1 MAECKNYK
9 SGHGKCCGDWDEN
22 GICKFTL
29 PPKTPCNSH
38 DKETEKE
45 ENCVCKFDNVDCD
58 CNKKQTN
65 TATKFDNE
73 KPKLS
78 YIPQLAL
85 LEVGKSFT
93 YGAKKY
99 NQWNYS
105 KGMAY
110 TRYTDAALRHINQAL
125 RGADIDEESGENRL
139 MHLANAIASLMMC
152 LDNQLT
158 NKVIDDR
165 NTNYEG
171 GTKL

>member
-1 MAECKNYK
+1 MAECKNYQ
-9 SGHGKCCGDWDEN
+9 SGHGKCCGNWDEN
-22 GICKFTL
+22 GICRFTL
-29 PPKTPCNSH
+29 PPRGEFGPKVEYRLLNPCQKH
-38 DKETEKE
+38 DEETQKIES
-45 ENCVCKFDNVDCD
+45 
-58 CNKKQTN
+58 
-65 TATKFDNE
+65 ATKFDGE

-105 KGMAY
+105 KGMQY